1 MKKSQLKKLKCLNA
15 TKQIMEMAKKEVPKR
30 NEYDNQESFGWGLFM
45 RCQVEKG
52 ILKVSLF
59 LTRDLRIGSRKPV
72 YQVFVDREARDFVTW
87 DSVLEKWRGAKVDYL
102 DWPHAFWGTE
112 RYMGPKDNKILQT
125 YLGVSEGGYK
135 GLLEYQRKIRE
146 EQLKKK
152 HKKQTD
158 PWDRYLEQV
167 PELPKDW
174 DHWVDKEGIGQN
186 YMFYDYSRKK
196 NQKGYCSWC
205 EKEVSIEKPRHKK
218 EGVCPVCS
226 HKIQFKARGRAG
238 SFWTDKRYVYL
249 LQECRDGM
257 VLREFRAWRCY
268 KKGEYENPD
277 YICQE
282 ERRVIYGDGMTART
296 FYYGV
301 YKKRDF
307 RWIETSNLSYDRPS
321 VYWQYFKEK
330 YEGQLYGISLPDPEC
345 RGLMRTG
352 LAQFAR
358 QREQTDPEQYLYHLR
373 KKPYLERLVK
383 CGLFRL
389 AEEVYNG
396 KAEIK
401 VKESSDFA
409 KSIGIDRYRMKRLR
423 EHDGGSVYL
432 KWLIL
437 EKHQGKEI
445 PDLVIDYF
453 SGYQMEPKDLDFIS
467 EQMSVV
473 RIKNYLEKQ
482 HKLSGRLPK
491 ELLSTWADYLSM
503 SFRLRRDITR
513 EIFFK
518 PRNLLESH
526 DEAVELCGNKEIAMR
541 AVEVTKKYPD
551 VDKICQS
558 VKEKFEFADKKYR
571 IVAPEKVEDIMYEG
585 QALRHCADSSDI
597 YYERIQNRESYIMF
611 LRKAEE
617 PDKPY
622 YTLEVEPDGTIRQ
635 KRTVGDRQNKDLEDA
650 VVFLRKWQE
659 EIQKRLTLEDY
670 RLAKESS
677 RLRVEEFKK
686 LREEKAKIW
695 HGHLQGQLLADV
707 LERDL
712 MEAVRSAEMGDRNF
726 DVLGD
731 GLVSEN
737 LSGECEERIKQEEQ
751 ETERKKEQEL
761 ALPAVA

>member
-15 TKQIMEMAKKEVPKR
+15 TRQMMEMAKKEVPKKS
-30 NEYDNQESFGWGLFM
+30 EYDGQEYFSRSLFM
-45 RCQVEKG
+45 RCRVEKG

-59 LTRDLRIGSRKPV
+59 LTRDLRIGSHKPV
-72 YQVFVDREARDFVTW
+72 YQVFVDREAGSFVTW
-87 DSVLEKWRGAKVDYL
+87 DSVLEKWREAKVDYL

-112 RYMGPKDNKILQT
+112 RYMGPKDNKILQR
-125 YLGVSEGGYK
+125 YLGVSGDGYK

-146 EQLKKK
+146 EQLKKR
-152 HKKQTD
+152 HKKETD

-174 DHWVDKEGIGQN
+174 NHWVDKEGIGQN
-186 YMFYDYSRKK
+186 YIFYDYSRKK

-205 EKEVSIEKPRHKK
+205 EKEVPIEKPRHNK
-218 EGVCPVCS
+218 EGECPICG

-238 SFWTDKRYVYL
+238 SFWTDKQYVYL

-257 VLREFRAWRCY
+257 VLREFCTWRCY

-277 YICQE
+277 YTCRE
-282 ERRVIYGDGMTART
+282 ERRVIYGDGLAART

-301 YKKRDF
+301 YKQRDF
-307 RWIETSNLSYDRPS
+307 RWIETSNLNYDRRGS
-321 VYWQYFKEK
+321 YWQYYKEK
-330 YEGQLYGISLPDPEC
+330 YEGRLYGISIPDTEC
-345 RGLMRTG
+345 KGLARTG

-358 QREQTDPEQYLYHLR
+358 QKDQIDPEQYFYHLR
-373 KKPYLERLVK
+373 KKSYLERLVK

-389 AEEVYNG
+389 SEEVYNG
-396 KAEIK
+396 KADLEIR
-401 VKESSDFA
+401 ESSDFA

-423 EHDGGSVYL
+423 EHDGGSLYL
-432 KWLIL
+432 RWLIL

-445 PDLVIDYF
+445 PDSVIDYF
-453 SGYQMEPKDLDFIS
+453 FGYQMEPKDLDFIS

-482 HKLSGRLPK
+482 YILSGRPPK
-491 ELLSTWADYLSM
+491 ELLSTWRDYLSM
-503 SFRLRRDITR
+503 SVRLKRDITK
-513 EIFFK
+513 ELFFK

-541 AVEVTKKYPD
+541 AAEVTRKYPD
-551 VDKICQS
+551 VDKICRF
-558 VKEKFEFADKKYR
+558 VKGKYEFADKKYR
-571 IVAPEKVEDIMYEG
+571 IVAPERVEDIMYEG
-585 QALRHCADSSDI
+585 QALRHCADSSDV
-597 YYERIQNRESYIMF
+597 YYERIHNQESYIMF

-650 VVFLRKWQE
+650 VIFLRKWQE

-677 RLRVEEFKK
+677 RLRAEEFKK

-712 MEAVRSAEMGDRNF
+712 MEAVRSAEMGDR
-726 DVLGD
+726 
-731 GLVSEN
+731 
-737 LSGECEERIKQEEQ
+737 KQ
-751 ETERKKEQEL
+751 ETERKEEL
-761 ALPAVA
+761 ILAAAA